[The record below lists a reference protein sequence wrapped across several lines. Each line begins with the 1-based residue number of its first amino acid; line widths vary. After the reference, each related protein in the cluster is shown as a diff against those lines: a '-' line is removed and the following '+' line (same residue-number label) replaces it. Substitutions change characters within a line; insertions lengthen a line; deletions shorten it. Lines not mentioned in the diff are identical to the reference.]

1 MNERRLVRVMSAVGM
16 VIGALFVS
24 GIVIL
29 ATGHNPLPA
38 YGALVRGAGLD
49 WPLKF
54 IPGNP
59 FGVDSIMARSNLI
72 ATLVQATP
80 LVFTGLAV
88 SFALRAGLFNIGG
101 TGQMVTGALGGYVV
115 TDALGGPLGLTG
127 GLIAGALAGA
137 AMGAI
142 AGALKGYRSV
152 NEVISTI
159 MLNYIAVFAI
169 RELVSIGGVLQD
181 VSTGQGTSARLPS
194 SSVLPILWG
203 EIQGVHLGAVIALVA
218 AVVYK
223 VVIDHTPFGFAVRA
237 VGANRSA
244 AAYAGTPVRRITVAA
259 LAVAG
264 AFGGLAGAS
273 EITGVQHRLT
283 ENFVATAQI
292 GFVGIAVA
300 LLGRST
306 ASGVV
311 IAAIL
316 FGSLDSGA
324 RALSG
329 EFPSD
334 LARPL
339 ATVIQGMIILLV
351 GAEAVLRHW
360 LERRRPPGGRAATVG
375 VPT

>member
-1 MNERRLVRVMSAVGM
+1 MPTMRERPLIRVASAAAMVATALV
-16 VIGALFVS
+16 IS
-24 GIVIL
+24 GLVIL

-49 WPLKF
+49 WPLGAV
-54 IPGNP
+54 PGNP
-59 FGVDSIMARSNLI
+59 FGVDHVLARSNLI

-101 TGQMVTGALGGYVV
+101 TGQMVMGALGGYVV
-115 TDALGGPLGLTG
+115 TDTIGGPFGLVV
-127 GLIAGALAGA
+127 GLIAGAVAGA
-137 AMGAI
+137 ALGAI

-181 VSTGQGTSARLPS
+181 ASTGQGTSARLPS
-194 SSVLPILWG
+194 DSVLPVVWG
-203 EIQGVHLGAVIALVA
+203 EIQGVHVGALLALVA

-223 VVIDHTPFGFAVRA
+223 VLIDRTPFGFAVRA
-237 VGANRSA
+237 VGSNRSA
-244 AAYAGTPVRRITVAA
+244 AASAGTSVRRITVAA

-264 AFGGLAGAS
+264 AFGGLAGAD
-273 EITGVQHRLT
+273 EIVGVQHRLT

-306 ASGVV
+306 ATGVV
-311 IAAIL
+311 IAAVL

-329 EFPSD
+329 GFPSD

-339 ATVIQGMIILLV
+339 ATVIQGLIILLI
-351 GAEAVLRHW
+351 GAEAVIGRR
-360 LERRRPPGGRAATVG
+360 LERRRPTSPAGAAS
-375 VPT
+375 